1 MCHPTDY
8 ANNETYQQLP
18 KESNYFEILDKC
30 LYLDLRKSK
39 RYTGEMEKLTPDG
52 SANTLTTNKMRLKYW
67 GYSQGENQH
76 LLSPQGLTIRYKTY
90 AFLPFSINIR
100 NYFRLKN
107 LTYSDDALISIKNF
121 LFMVNSFTS
130 QQSKSAVL
138 PC

>member
-1 MCHPTDY
+1 
-8 ANNETYQQLP
+8 
-18 KESNYFEILDKC
+18 
-30 LYLDLRKSK
+30 
-39 RYTGEMEKLTPDG
+39 
-52 SANTLTTNKMRLKYW
+52 MRLKYW

-90 AFLPFSINIR
+90 AFLPFSKNIR

-130 QQSKSAVL
+130 HLCLKSYLPTIKISRPPVLGKIFHYALNQQSFWSMREFFVIRPDKQSSLNAGIV
-138 PC
+138 